1 MRFRSAVACLA
12 LALGGC
18 GLPAAA
24 PTPYQLEQGNSNGGV
39 PYSLVKIDD
48 RVTAILARFNPGGFS
63 ASFAGQSAAPTLN
76 LSPGDVVAV
85 TIYETGGSSL
95 FGMPIQ
101 APPVMPAPG
110 VSPPPSVPTTIPP
123 QTIEADG
130 TVFVPFAGRVAAS
143 GKSPAQLGRDIEKLL
158 EGKAVGPQVMVSLVS
173 NVGNTASVGGEANR
187 PGQIPLTLRGE
198 RLLDV
203 IAAAGGSKYPAYETY
218 VRLIRHGVVGDALL
232 QRIIS
237 EPAQNVVIRPGDQ
250 IYLTRYT
257 RTFAVLG
264 ATQKVSQYTFDTAK
278 VTLAEALAR
287 AGGPIDTIGNPAGI
301 YLFRY
306 EPARIAEALLGGPL
320 LPEDQNGNRSDF
332 VPILYRLDLRGA
344 DGYFLAQGIQMR
356 DKDVVLVTNAEAV
369 QLGKALAVVRG
380 FTGIAY
386 DITKSIYAN
395 SSD

>member
-1 MRFRSAVACLA
+1 MRFRSAVALIA

-24 PTPYQLEQGNSNGGV
+24 PTPFQLEQGNANGGV

-48 RVTAILARFNPGGFS
+48 RVVAILARYNPGGFG
-63 ASFAGQSAAPTLN
+63 ASFAGQSGAPTLN
-76 LSPGDVVAV
+76 LSPGDVIAV

-95 FGMPIQ
+95 FGTPIQ
-101 APPVMPAPG
+101 APPMVQQQGITAAP
-110 VSPPPSVPTTIPP
+110 PVPTTIPP

-130 TVFVPFAGRVAAS
+130 TIFVPFAGRISVV
-143 GKSPAQLGRDIEKLL
+143 GKSPAQVARDIETQLQ
-158 EGKAVGPQVMVSLVS
+158 GKAVAPQVLVSLVS
-173 NVGNTASVGGEANR
+173 NVSNTASVGGEANR
-187 PGQIPLTLRGE
+187 PGPIPLTLRGE

-203 IAAAGGSKYPAYETY
+203 IAAGGGSKYPAYETY
-218 VRLIRHGVVGDALL
+218 VRLIRHGVVGDSLL

-237 EPAQNVVIRPGDQ
+237 DPSQNVVIRPGDQ

-320 LPEDQNGNRSDF
+320 SPQDQNGNLSEF
-332 VPILYRLDLRGA
+332 VPVLYRLDLRGA

-369 QLGKALAVVRG
+369 QLAKTLAIIRG

-386 DITKSIYAN
+386 DITRSLN
-395 SSD
+395 PTSSD